1 MSQRPVALVTG
12 ASRAIGIGAAIAMA
26 LAESGWDV
34 ATTYWHPYDAS
45 MPWDSDPKDGQ
56 SLRAGLE
63 RCGAR
68 TIAIETDLSL
78 IDSTSHIFDTV
89 ERELGAISAMVMAH
103 CHSVDSDIMT
113 TTVESFDTHF
123 AVNTRATWQL
133 VQEFGRRFCGERGT
147 GRIISITSDHT
158 ASNLPYGASKGAM
171 DRIVIAAA
179 SEFRAQGITANVINP
194 GATDTGWMSD
204 ELKADVRSTTLLGR
218 IGTPEDCAHLVRFL
232 CSQDGGWINAQV
244 LFSNGGI

>member
-1 MSQRPVALVTG
+1 
-12 ASRAIGIGAAIAMA
+12 
-26 LAESGWDV
+26 
-34 ATTYWHPYDAS
+34 
-45 MPWDSDPKDGQ
+45 
-56 SLRAGLE
+56 
-63 RCGAR
+63 
-68 TIAIETDLSL
+68 
-78 IDSTSHIFDTV
+78 
-89 ERELGAISAMVMAH
+89 
-103 CHSVDSDIMT
+103 
-113 TTVESFDTHF
+113 
-123 AVNTRATWQL
+123 
-133 VQEFGRRFCGERGT
+133 
-147 GRIISITSDHT
+147 
-158 ASNLPYGASKGAM
+158 M